1 MKIDINGINID
12 YADEGAGLPV
22 IFVHAFALNQ
32 TMWDAQVA
40 ALKDKY
46 RVITIDM
53 RGFGNSDV
61 VKGTSQMNEMAADVR
76 GLMKALAIDKAV
88 MVGLSMGGYVLLA
101 FYREFKDVV
110 QALVL
115 ADTRASADSDEARA
129 NRLRSAEKA
138 EREGSSAIADETT
151 PKLLGDTTLANNPD
165 LVERVHSI
173 QAANSPDGIAAAQR
187 GMAVRRDATGLLAE
201 IDCPTLVI
209 VGTEDK
215 ITPPPEAE
223 VIHRG
228 LRNSKLRVIESSGH
242 LSNME
247 TPEEFNKA
255 LIEFIESL

>member
-1 MKIDINGINID
+1 MRIEINGINID
-12 YADEGAGLPV
+12 YTDEGKGTPV
-22 IFVHAFALNQ
+22 ILVHAFALNQ
-32 TMWDAQVA
+32 TMWDAQVT
-40 ALKDKY
+40 ALQDRY
-46 RVITIDM
+46 RVITVDM

-61 VKGTSQMNEMAADVR
+61 IKGTSEMSQMAADVHE
-76 GLMKALAIDKAV
+76 LMKALAIDKAV

-101 FYREFKDVV
+101 FYKAFKDVV

-115 ADTRASADSDEARA
+115 ADTRATADTDEARA

-138 EREGSSAIADETT
+138 EREGSTAIADETT
-151 PKLLGDTTLANNPD
+151 PKLLGDTTQANNPE
-165 LVERVHSI
+165 LVKRVHSI

-187 GMAVRRDATGLLAE
+187 GMAARRDSTDLLAE
-201 IDCPTLVI
+201 ITCPTLVI

-215 ITPPPEAE
+215 LTPPTEAE

-228 LRNSKLRVIESSGH
+228 IRQSKLQVIEGSGH

-247 TPEEFNKA
+247 TPDEFNKI